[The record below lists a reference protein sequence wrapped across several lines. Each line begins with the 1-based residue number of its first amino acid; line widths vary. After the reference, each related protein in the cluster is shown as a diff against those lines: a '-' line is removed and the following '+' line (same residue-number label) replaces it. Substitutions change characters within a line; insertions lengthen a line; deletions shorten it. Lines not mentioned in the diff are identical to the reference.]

1 MIDDT
6 DPAAIVTRTWESEL
20 LDSVEEFALSLVSE
34 GHRLS
39 GKTLILHDGAR
50 VEISF
55 LVDTNPDWS
64 TRRASIDI
72 PALATTFEVEVEPG
86 GRWLFDGEHRK
97 EFDGCVDIDLGW
109 TPATNTLP
117 IRRLHFVPGIPRT
130 IRAAWLKWSEL
141 LFVPAEQTYTKRSAD
156 RWTYESGDFAAD
168 LTVDEHGVV
177 LTYGEPPIWQTIR

>member
-1 MIDDT
+1 MIDDSG
-6 DPAAIVTRTWESEL
+6 PEALTRTWESEL
-20 LDSVEEFALSLVSE
+20 LDSVEEFALSSFSD

-50 VEISF
+50 VEISY

-64 TRRASIDI
+64 TRHASIDI
-72 PALATTFEVEVEPG
+72 PALATSFDVRVESG
-86 GRWLFDGEHRK
+86 DRWLIDGDHRADL
-97 EFDGCVDIDLGW
+97 DGCSDIDLGW

-117 IRRLHFVPGIPRT
+117 IRRLRFATGIPRT

-141 LFVPAEQTYTKRSAD
+141 LFVPAEQTYTKRSDD

-168 LTVDEHGVV
+168 LRVDEHGVV
-177 LTYGEPPIWQTIR
+177 LTYGDPPIWRTIR